1 MKHFLLSL
9 YLSLKAHMT
18 QHIKQIRKKEG
29 NKLKERDKIKRDIK
43 QTNKKR
49 LSLGQN
55 RNGHATRTVTMK
67 GGRRTIFIVMVTT
80 AMRVSATHF
89 VLFFIYLFIIIIII
103 IILITDQNV
112 GLLDLKSES
121 SVFEVK
127 VFNQSC
133 IFRFGTRFGLAIG
146 MEYFDTGQYQ
156 RSVLYIYIYI

>member
-1 MKHFLLSL
+1 MNLISGTYHSCEMREYARVLNNHSYTMKHFLLSL

-103 IILITDQNV
+103 IIHFT
-112 GLLDLKSES
+112 
-121 SVFEVK
+121 
-127 VFNQSC
+127 
-133 IFRFGTRFGLAIG
+133 FGRPHNT
-146 MEYFDTGQYQ
+146 
-156 RSVLYIYIYI
+156 V